1 MKSQIALLGIGVVIA
16 AGVAYIELKP
26 AAETQIAPVVAATA
40 SSTPTKA
47 VVEPTT
53 PAPKKTVAPL
63 IPKPTISG
71 SDDEEDEEDE
81 DDHDD
86 EDDEDEEDD
95 D

>member
-26 AAETQIAPVVAATA
+26 ASDTQIAPMVATTA
-40 SSTPTKA
+40 SSAPTKA
-47 VVEPTT
+47 VVDAKT
-53 PAPKKTVAPL
+53 PAPKKPTVPI

-71 SDDEEDEEDE
+71 SYDED

-86 EDDEDEEDD
+86 EDEDD

>member
-26 AAETQIAPVVAATA
+26 AAETQIAPVVAATT

-47 VVEPTT
+47 VVEATT

-71 SDDEEDEEDE
+71 SDDEEDE
-81 DDHDD
+81 DDHDEED
-86 EDDEDEEDD
+86 EKEDD
-95 D
+95 